1 MSPTIEISEK
11 VKTKLVKYKEEEGIK
26 TFSDA
31 VNVLL
36 LSYRN
41 FQNLQRLLDSD
52 YSDYLSKKYKEE
64 SK

>member
-11 VKTKLVKYKEEEGIK
+11 VKEKLDKYKEQEGIK

-36 LSYRN
+36 ILYKNHRN
-41 FQNLQRLLDSD
+41 LERLLDAD
-52 YSDYLSKKYKEE
+52 YSNYLANKYKDNP
-64 SK
+64 

>member
-11 VKTKLVKYKEEEGIK
+11 VKKKLERYKEQEGIK

-36 LSYRN
+36 LSFKNYK
-41 FQNLQRLLDSD
+41 NLERLLDSD
-52 YSDYLSKKYKEE
+52 YSDYLSKKYKE
-64 SK
+64 K

>member
-11 VKTKLVKYKEEEGIK
+11 VKEKLDKYKEQEGIK

-36 LSYRN
+36 ILYKNHRN
-41 FQNLQRLLDSD
+41 LERLLDSD
-52 YSDYLSKKYKEE
+52 YSNYMSNKYKDNP
-64 SK
+64 

>member
-11 VKTKLVKYKEEEGIK
+11 VKEKLDKYKEQEGIK

-36 LSYRN
+36 LSYKNHRN
-41 FQNLQRLLDSD
+41 LERLLDSD
-52 YSDYLSKKYKEE
+52 YSNYLSKKYKT
-64 SK
+64 KPI